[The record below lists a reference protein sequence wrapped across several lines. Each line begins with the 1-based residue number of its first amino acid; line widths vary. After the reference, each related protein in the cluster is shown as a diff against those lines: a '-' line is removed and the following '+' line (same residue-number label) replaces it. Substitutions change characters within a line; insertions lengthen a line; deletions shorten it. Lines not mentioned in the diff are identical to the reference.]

1 MHAKWFVEMFNH
13 MAEKDGRKVC
23 MKECEVAVL
32 KELTSLLN
40 LDPFIDINPITESD
54 ASSIVNEAI
63 RTNSIFFL
71 RKIFATRKTK

>member
-1 MHAKWFVEMFNH
+1 MFNH
-13 MAEKDGRKVC
+13 MAQKDGRKVC
-23 MKECEVAVL
+23 MKEWDVAVL

-40 LDPFIDINPITESD
+40 LDPFVDINPITESD

>member
-1 MHAKWFVEMFNH
+1 MFNH

-23 MKECEVAVL
+23 MKEWEVAVL

-63 RTNSIFFL
+63 RTNSIFFFKKNFCNTKN
-71 RKIFATRKTK
+71 KISKN